1 MTNRRT
7 FLATLM
13 ALPAAAVA
21 ALRKTPRTTT
31 AQVAK
36 FPVGIPSCAR
46 VNNLRSNVSWTSS
59 RSLEAHWKTT
69 FEMPTDPPMHFHT
82 VSASQ
87 LRVGDVLVI
96 DDPVKDHPM
105 NEEQRSKVLAY
116 YRPITTYSAL

>member
-1 MTNRRT
+1 
-7 FLATLM
+7 
-13 ALPAAAVA
+13 
-21 ALRKTPRTTT
+21 
-31 AQVAK
+31 
-36 FPVGIPSCAR
+36 
-46 VNNLRSNVSWTSS
+46 
-59 RSLEAHWKTT
+59 
-69 FEMPTDPPMHFHT
+69 MHFHT